1 MEQAHAK
8 YHTES
13 ERKIGMI
20 LWKHAV
26 AQDLEKVTVLE
37 ICQEAGVSRG
47 TFYRHFS
54 NPKQALGKVISDYQA
69 ERMHGE
75 GELTE
80 DFPGF
85 ISGLLSLADPEDAF
99 RRYMEMLQ
107 DPLMEK
113 NLIRTLKEEM
123 LRRGFF
129 DPVIRGRHYLQAEKE
144 VLTDTFC
151 QAIVYVLMQRADG
164 KISTQRAQRFI
175 CMLYGKLIRDETDDE
190 EYRC

>member
-1 MEQAHAK
+1 MEQGNAK

-13 ERKIGMI
+13 ERKIGMT

-54 NPKQALGKVISDYQA
+54 NPKQALRKVISDYQA

-75 GELTE
+75 GDGAEG
-80 DFPGF
+80 FPGF
-85 ISGLLSLADPEDAF
+85 IGGLLSLADPEDAF

-113 NLIRTLKEEM
+113 NLIQTLEEEM
-123 LRRGFF
+123 LRCGFF

-151 QAIVYVLMQRADG
+151 HAIVCVLTQRVDG
-164 KISTQRAQRFI
+164 MISAQRAQTFI
-175 CMLYGKLIRDETDDE
+175 CMLYGRLIRDEADE
-190 EYRC
+190 GEGRC